1 MPHIEFVDV
10 HDDTALKAWYAVESA
25 SISHDRPWAA
35 QRSFETLANSV
46 RNPRDPNG
54 RSVLLA
60 AVEDGETVGIA
71 DLDMPS
77 TESHLLRLEIH
88 VRPDRRRRGLGR
100 ALWQA
105 ADDVRAKEGR
115 TTTFGEAIVPPE
127 ASLPFAEALGFETL
141 GSEDH
146 LVLPLPAHLEEIDV
160 PGFEIVLWG
169 NRCPD
174 DLLDAYV
181 VMRNQMGQDLP
192 GGKGDHEPVPYTRE
206 RVRVEEKRTARSYD
220 RIIAA
225 AKEIAT
231 GELVGYSL
239 LFLPHGSDQ
248 AIQDDTLVMPT
259 HRGLRLGLAL
269 KTATLEVIQHDFP
282 ERKSIH
288 TWTDPS
294 NVAMQR
300 TNYLFG
306 FRKLEL
312 MHEVQRQ
319 AD

>member
-1 MPHIEFVDV
+1 MPHIEPVDV

-25 SISHDRPWAA
+25 SITHDRPWAA
-35 QRSFETLANSV
+35 QRSFETLVNSV

-60 AVEDGETVGIA
+60 AVVDGDTVGVA
-71 DLDMPS
+71 DLDMPAA
-77 TESHLLRLEIH
+77 ESLLRLEIQ
-88 VRPDRRRRGLGR
+88 VRPDQRRRGVGR
-100 ALWQA
+100 ALWEA
-105 ADDVRAKEGR
+105 ADDVRRSEGR
-115 TTTFGEAIVPPE
+115 TTTVSEATVPPE
-127 ASLPFAEALGFETL
+127 GSLPFARALGFETVHA
-141 GSEDH
+141 EDH
-146 LVLPLPAHLEEIDV
+146 LALALPAPREAIDV

-174 DLLDAYV
+174 ELLDAYV

-192 GGKGDHEPVPYTRE
+192 NGKGEEPATYTRE
-206 RVRVEEKRTARSYD
+206 RVRVEEKRTVRSYD

-225 AKEIAT
+225 AKETAT

-248 AIQDDTLVMPT
+248 AIQDDTLVMPA
-259 HRGLRLGLAL
+259 HRGLHLGMAL
-269 KTATLEVIQHDFP
+269 KTATLEVIQRDFP
-282 ERKSIH
+282 ERTSIH
-288 TWTDPS
+288 TWTDPD

-312 MHEVQRQ
+312 MHEVQRHD
-319 AD
+319 A